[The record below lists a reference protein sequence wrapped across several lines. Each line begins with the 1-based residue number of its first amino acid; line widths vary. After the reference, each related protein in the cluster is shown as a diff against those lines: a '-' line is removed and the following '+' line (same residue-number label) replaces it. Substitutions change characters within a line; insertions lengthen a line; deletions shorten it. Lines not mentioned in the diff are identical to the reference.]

1 MKGMRLKEGVAVRI
15 PPTLEHS
22 VEVLSDEWIVVT
34 AYCDECAMC
43 QLGGVA
49 YVNDEEPVS

>member
-1 MKGMRLKEGVAVRI
+1 MRLKEGLAVRI